1 MTLAGFVIVYRTTDI
16 SFCLFFFVEVEVE
29 VRIVIQVNTILS
41 LKQLQTF
48 SFDIVSHASC

>member
-16 SFCLFFFVEVEVE
+16 SFLLVFFVEVEVE
-29 VRIVIQVNTILS
+29 VRIVIQVNKILS

-48 SFDIVSHASC
+48 SFDIVSRASC